1 MRNTWTLLN
10 IRKQHSTLN
19 HPRFNER
26 WTIFHPS
33 YKKINVFCI
42 CHKGIC
48 RLIGLSSHMQGF
60 KGSKIMQPIT
70 CPKQYSRDGYW
81 GSSGS
86 SSAWHIVLES
96 NSKTMKYGCVSGLGC
111 GCGCGTWQFW
121 KSRVWVRRDS
131 AIKKLLKIFLFIF
144 SIYFYY

>member
-1 MRNTWTLLN
+1 MRNMWTLLN

-19 HPRFNER
+19 HQRFNER
-26 WTIFHPS
+26 WTIVHPS

-60 KGSKIMQPIT
+60 KGSKLMQPIT
-70 CPKQYSRDGYW
+70 CPRQYSRDGYW

-96 NSKTMKYGCVSGLGC
+96 NSKTMKYGCVLGLGS
-111 GCGCGTWQFW
+111 GCGCGTIRSAWTRSTRRARTRR
-121 KSRVWVRRDS
+121 SRSRNCAGSPRRTT
-131 AIKKLLKIFLFIF
+131 
-144 SIYFYY
+144 